1 MIARLTGVIAEI
13 EANTVI
19 LDVHGVGYK
28 VVVPVTTLSAMGE
41 SGAQATLQIHMHVR
55 EDEIS
60 LFGFS
65 TPEQK
70 KAFELLIGVS
80 GIGPKVALSI
90 LSSMEVGTLAV
101 SIAAEDIRTLTRVPG
116 LGAKTAQRLVLELK
130 DRMAVLAWERKAGQ
144 MASSAKKLPDE
155 EYLQDVIDGLV
166 GLGYNRGEAKRAAER
181 AMLDL
186 ADKSNTAAALRA
198 ALNLLTGGK

>member
-1 MIARLTGVIAEI
+1 MIARLSGTIAET
-13 EANTVI
+13 EANTLI

-28 VVVPVTTLSAMGE
+28 VVVPVSTLAELGE
-41 SGAQATLQIHMHVR
+41 SGTQATLQIHMHVR

-65 TPEQK
+65 TSEQK

-90 LSSMEVGTLAV
+90 LSTMDVATLAEAV
-101 SIAAEDIRTLTRVPG
+101 AAEDTRTLVRVPG

-130 DRMAVLAWERKAGQ
+130 DRLATMAWERKADQ
-144 MASSAKKLPDE
+144 MAVRAKKLPEE
-155 EYLQDVIDGLV
+155 EYLQDVIDGLI
-166 GLGYNRGEAKRAAER
+166 GLGYNRGDARRAAER
-181 AMLDL
+181 AMREI
-186 ADKSNTAAALRA
+186 ADKSNTAVALRA
-198 ALNLLTGGK
+198 ALNILTGGK

>member
-1 MIARLTGVIAEI
+1 MIARLTGTIAEI

-28 VVVPVTTLSAMGE
+28 VVVPVTTLSEINA
-41 SGAQATLQIHMHVR
+41 GAQATLQIHMHVR

-65 TPEQK
+65 TTEQK

-90 LSSMEVGTLAV
+90 LSSLDVGALAEA
-101 SIAAEDIRTLTRVPG
+101 IAAGDTKTLTRVPG

-130 DRMAVLAWERKAGQ
+130 ERMAAMAWERRASL
-144 MASSAKKLPDE
+144 MASGARKLPDE
-155 EYLQDVIDGLV
+155 EYLQDVVDGLV
-166 GLGYNRGEAKRAAER
+166 GLGYNRGEARRAAER
-181 AMLDL
+181 AMSDM
-186 ADKSNTAAALRA
+186 ADKSNTAAALRS